1 MRGALRRVFSRTSQR
16 LRDCGDAA
24 GAIWPSQG
32 PTLADPAGGRPV
44 CARMD
49 AETTREAAELVAG
62 WFEDGLLAATRRAP
76 R

>member
-1 MRGALRRVFSRTSQR
+1 
-16 LRDCGDAA
+16 
-24 GAIWPSQG
+24 
-32 PTLADPAGGRPV
+32 
-44 CARMD
+44 MD